1 MIGQL
6 GQVLVGFIDN
16 LMVGKLGAAPLAAVS
31 LGNGLFFLTLSLAIG
46 FSLGITPLVAEAD
59 AQKNHTKIA
68 SFFKNGIALCSIIGV
83 ILYGII
89 KLLQPFLSLLNQPE
103 EVVILANPYLNIVA
117 FSIIPL
123 GIFQAIKQFSDGMSA
138 TKYAMI
144 ATVAGNIINVFLNY
158 VLIYGKWGFPRLEL
172 EGAAIGTLIS
182 RICMVI
188 FILFLLFKQDK
199 FRQYFYNFFS
209 KFIQFVTTKKLLKLG
224 FPAALQMLFEFG
236 VFTSSIFLAGLLSTE
251 AQAANQIALNLASM
265 TFMVAVG
272 LGVTAT
278 IRTGNQLG
286 KKKYK
291 DLIRIARSLLLLVFI
306 IEFAFALGF
315 IATKDY
321 LPLFYIDDINVTTI
335 ASQLLLIV
343 AWFQIS
349 DGFQVTLLGILRG
362 LQDVN
367 IPTLCLFIAYW
378 CIGFPI
384 SHYLGKPEQMGAWGI
399 WIGLF
404 IGLTTSSA
412 LLFIRY
418 RYLVNR
424 FNYN

>member
-6 GQVLVGFIDN
+6 GQVLVGLIDN
-16 LMVGKLGAAPLAAVS
+16 LTVGKLGAAPLAAVS

-59 AQKNHTKIA
+59 AQHNNNKIT

-83 ILYGII
+83 LLYGII

-103 EVVILANPYLNIVA
+103 EVVILANPYLNIIA

-123 GIFQAIKQFSDGMSA
+123 GIFQAIKQFADGMSA
-138 TKYAMI
+138 TKYAMV

-182 RICMVI
+182 RICMVG
-188 FILFLLFKQDK
+188 FILFLLFKQEK
-199 FRQYFYNFFS
+199 FRQYFKGFFS
-209 KFIQFVTTKKLLKLG
+209 KLIQTETAKRLLKLG

-236 VFTSSIFLAGLLSTE
+236 IFTSSIFIAGLLSTE

-265 TFMVAVG
+265 TFMIAVG

-286 KKKYK
+286 KRQYP

-306 IEFAFALGF
+306 IEFIFAIGF
-315 IATKDY
+315 IAAKDY
-321 LPLFYIDDINVTTI
+321 LPQFYIEDIKVTTI

-367 IPTLCLFIAYW
+367 IPTVLLFVAYW
-378 CIGFPI
+378 CVGFPV
-384 SHYLGKPEQMGAWGI
+384 SYYLGKPEQYGAWGI
-399 WIGLF
+399 WIGLLT
-404 IGLTTSSA
+404 GLSISSI

-418 RYLVNR
+418 KYLTNK
-424 FNYN
+424 FYK